1 MPDNSGLRAGTELRL
16 LEGLADNWW
25 LMLLRGLAAIVF
37 GMLTFGWPTASIVAL
52 AMVWG
57 AYALVDGVLAL
68 WAGVV
73 GRTTARMARWWL
85 ATVGAMGIIAGGLA
99 LVWPGITAMVLMFF
113 LAGWLFIVGIL
124 QVWGAIRIRKEVE
137 GEIWLALSGLL
148 SIGIAL
154 LLVVQ
159 PSAALLAT
167 AWLIGAVAILVGISY
182 IALGFRLRR
191 ALREVGGRG

>member
-1 MPDNSGLRAGTELRL
+1 MSNSPGLRAGTDLRL
-16 LEGLADNWW
+16 LEGLAENWW

-37 GMLTFGWPTASIVAL
+37 GVLTFGWPTASIVVL

-57 AYALVDGVLAL
+57 AYAFIDGIFAL

-73 GRTTARMARWWL
+73 GRTTARAARWWL
-85 ATVGAMGIIAGGLA
+85 ATAGAMGIVAGGLA
-99 LVWPGITAMVLMFF
+99 LAWPGITAMVLMFF
-113 LAGWLFIVGIL
+113 LAGWLFAVGIL
-124 QVWGAIRIRKEVE
+124 QIWGAVRIRKEVE

-167 AWLIGAVAILVGISY
+167 AWAIGVVAILVGISY
-182 IALGFRLRR
+182 IALGFRLKR
-191 ALREVGGRG
+191 ALREVGGHG